1 MIRGLMGVLLRG
13 LRVLLVVAPGW
24 CATASAAAPPEPVH
38 WNVAL
43 VAKDPIRKG
52 GDATLELSAVIDE
65 GWHVYALEQLPHGPT
80 PLRVTLDQNVIAV
93 LASPASGSA
102 PEKVYSASFG
112 LDTEYYT
119 HTFAVRVPVHLSPDL
134 PAGRQLIPLSVHFQ
148 ACSDKECLLP
158 RTLHLSLPI
167 EVVASPV
174 RQSSTA
180 EGVRFQ

>member
-1 MIRGLMGVLLRG
+1 MSHRCNVLLRRG
-13 LRVLLVVAPGW
+13 LRAVLLMVPGL
-24 CATASAAAPPEPVH
+24 CATAMADAPPEPVH

-43 VAKDPIRKG
+43 VSQDPIRKG
-52 GDATLELSAVIDE
+52 SDATLEVSGVIDD

-112 LDTEYYT
+112 LDTQYYT
-119 HTFAVRVPVHLSPDL
+119 HTFAVRVPVHLSQDL
-134 PAGRQLIPLSVHFQ
+134 PAGRQLIPLNVRFQ

-167 EVVASPV
+167 DVPA
-174 RQSSTA
+174 A
-180 EGVRFQ
+180 G

>member
-1 MIRGLMGVLLRG
+1 MSGGPYSMLLRA
-13 LRVLLVVAPGW
+13 LRTALLVAPGL
-24 CATASAAAPPEPVH
+24 CVTASADAPPEPVH

-43 VAKDPIRKG
+43 VFKDPIRKG
-52 GDATLELSAVIDE
+52 SDATLEVSGVIDA

-102 PEKVYSASFG
+102 PEKAYSASFG

-119 HTFAVRVPVHLSPDL
+119 HSFAVRVPVRLSQDL
-134 PAGRQLIPLSVHFQ
+134 PAGRQLIPLNVRFQ

-167 EVVASPV
+167 EVVASSV

>member
-1 MIRGLMGVLLRG
+1 MMQRLNVVPARALRTILL
-13 LRVLLVVAPGW
+13 VAPGL
-24 CATASAAAPPEPVH
+24 CASASADAPPEPVH
-38 WNVAL
+38 WNLAL
-43 VAKDPIRKG
+43 VSKGPIRKG
-52 GDATLELSAVIDE
+52 SNATLELSAVIDE

-93 LASPASGSA
+93 LANPASGSA

-112 LDTEYYT
+112 LDTQYYS

-167 EVVASPV
+167 EVT
-174 RQSSTA
+174 TA
-180 EGVRFQ
+180 G

>member
-1 MIRGLMGVLLRG
+1 VNEEYTMNRAFRTVLL
-13 LRVLLVVAPGW
+13 LAPGL
-24 CATASAAAPPEPVH
+24 SAIAVADAPPEPVH

-43 VAKDPIRKG
+43 VSKDPIRKG
-52 GDATLELSAVIDE
+52 SNATLEVSGAIDE

-112 LDTEYYT
+112 LDTQYYT
-119 HTFAVRVPVHLSPDL
+119 HTFAVRVPVHLNQEL
-134 PAGRQLIPLSVHFQ
+134 PAGRQLIPLSVRFQ

-167 EVVASPV
+167 EVP
-174 RQSSTA
+174 TA
-180 EGVRFQ
+180 G